1 MEIKESH
8 ELPLPVETVWEAL
21 NNPEILER
29 AIPGCQELTQS
40 SPTELSAVVKLKI
53 GPVSATFKG
62 DVSLSELNP
71 PYSYVISGSG
81 TGGVAG
87 GATGSAAVT
96 LEPIDDGAGTR
107 LSYDVDAAVTG
118 KIAQLGSR
126 LIQGTAKKLAA
137 AFFANFIA
145 ELVPEGAEDNTGE
158 A

>member
-8 ELPLPVETVWEAL
+8 ELPLPVAVVWEAL
-21 NNPEILER
+21 NNPEVLER
-29 AIPGCQELTQS
+29 AIPGCQELTQN

-62 DVSLSELNP
+62 DVVLSDLNP
-71 PYSYVISGSG
+71 PFSYVISGSG

-87 GATGSAAVT
+87 GASGSARVV
-96 LEPIDDGAGTR
+96 LEEIDGGNGTR

-126 LIQGTAKKLAA
+126 LIMGTAKKLAGT
-137 AFFANFIA
+137 FFTNFIA
-145 ELVPEGAEDNTGE
+145 ELVPDEEQAS
-158 A
+158 